1 MGTMKRAKIA
11 GLDVVLTGGIDR
23 EGGGTGPLVVLMH
36 GFGAPGDDLVG
47 LHRVMRVPRTT
58 RFAFPAAPH
67 ETHMMPG
74 ADSRAWW
81 MIDMAEMQ
89 NAIASGDLH
98 AMTERDPDGLDDAR
112 ARIDALLTEIRATL
126 SPSALVLGGFSQGSM
141 LALDVA
147 LRTSQKIDALAI
159 LSGTLLARDIWIP
172 KFKTLEGK
180 RVFQSHGRQ
189 DPILPFAIA
198 EELSQELGKA
208 GALTSFTPF
217 RGGHEIPSQVLDALC
232 KHLEP
237 VLSGPQ

>member
-1 MGTMKRAKIA
+1 MKRAKIA
-11 GLDVVLTGGIDR
+11 GLDVVLTGGVDR
-23 EGGGTGPLVVLMH
+23 DGGGTGPLVVLMH

-47 LHRVMRVPRTT
+47 LHRVMRVPRET

-81 MIDMAEMQ
+81 MIDMVELQSALMR
-89 NAIASGDLH
+89 GDLH
-98 AMTERDPDGLDDAR
+98 ALTTREPDGLDEAR
-112 ARIDALLTEIRATL
+112 ASIDALLTELQKTL

-147 LRTSQKIDALAI
+147 LRTSHTVDALVV

-172 KFKTLEGK
+172 RMKTLAGK
-180 RVFQSHGRQ
+180 PVFQSHGAQ

-198 EELSQELGKA
+198 EELEQELA
-208 GALTSFTPF
+208 GAGAKISWNPF
-217 RGGHEIPSQVLDALC
+217 RGGHEIPPQVLDALSTFIE
-232 KHLEP
+232 KSL
-237 VLSGPQ
+237 